1 MIMKYEIIVIG
12 AGPAGMTAALYAA
25 RADRQVLLLEKES
38 FGGQVVFSPKIENY
52 PGFLQMSGNDFADK
66 LIEQV
71 LEQGVTVELDEAVEI
86 RDRETKT
93 VVCAS
98 GAEYECGAVI
108 IATGSKHR
116 MLGLEKEESFV
127 GNGISF
133 CAVCDG
139 AFYQG
144 QNVAVIGGG
153 NSALQEA
160 VLLSDL
166 CQKVTIVQ
174 NLDYLTGEGKLISL
188 LQGRDNV
195 EYIYGATVEKFLGSD
210 ELTGLILDQ
219 KGTKVRL
226 DVDGVFVAIGQ
237 VPVNDA
243 FAPVAELDARG
254 YVIAGED
261 CLTKTPGVFV
271 AGDCRT
277 KSIRQITTACGDG
290 AVAAMT
296 ACRYLGE
303 Q

>member
-86 RDRETKT
+86 RVGETKT

>member
-1 MIMKYEIIVIG
+1 
-12 AGPAGMTAALYAA
+12 MTAALYAA

-52 PGFLQMSGNDFADK
+52 PGFLQMSGNEFADK

-71 LEQGVTVELDEAVEI
+71 LEQGVTVELDEATEI
-86 RDRETKT
+86 RDGETKT

-98 GAEYECGAVI
+98 GAEYACGAVI

-116 MLGLEKEESFV
+116 MLGLENEESFV

-174 NLDYLTGEGKLISL
+174 NLEYLTGEGKLISL

-195 EYIYGATVEKFLGSD
+195 DYIYGATVEKFLGSD

-219 KGTKVRL
+219 NGTKVRL

>member
-1 MIMKYEIIVIG
+1 MYDIVVIG

-25 RADRQVLLLEKES
+25 RADRNVLLLEKES

-52 PGFLQMSGNDFADK
+52 PGFMQMSGNEFADK

-86 RDRETKT
+86 RDGKNKT

-98 GAEYECGAVI
+98 GTEYECGAVI

-116 MLGLEKEESFV
+116 MLGLEGEESFV

-166 CQKVTIVQ
+166 CKKVTIVQ

-188 LQGRDNV
+188 LATRENV
-195 EYIYGATVEKFLGSD
+195 EYIYGATVERFLGAGD
-210 ELTGLILDQ
+210 LTGLILDQ

-254 YVIAGED
+254 YVLAGED

-277 KSIRQITTACGDG
+277 KNIRQITTACGDG

>member
-1 MIMKYEIIVIG
+1 MKYDIIVIG

-86 RDRETKT
+86 RDGETKT

-98 GAEYECGAVI
+98 GAEYACGAVI

-116 MLGLEKEESFV
+116 MLGLENEESFV

-144 QNVAVIGGG
+144 QKVAVIGGG

-166 CQKVTIVQ
+166 CAKVTIVQ
-174 NLDYLTGEGKLISL
+174 NLDYLTGEGKLVSL
-188 LQGRDNV
+188 LSTRDNV
-195 EYIYGATVEKFLGSD
+195 DYIYGATVEKFLGD
-210 ELTGLILDQ
+210 GELTGLILDQ

-261 CLTKTPGVFV
+261 CLTRTPGVFV

-277 KSIRQITTACGDG
+277 KNIRQITTACGDG

>member
-1 MIMKYEIIVIG
+1 MYDIVVIG

-25 RADRQVLLLEKES
+25 RADRDVLLLEKES

-71 LEQGVTVELDEAVEI
+71 LEQGVTVELDEATMI
-86 RDRETKT
+86 RDGKTKT

-116 MLGLEKEESFV
+116 MLGLEGEESFV

-144 QNVAVIGGG
+144 QSVAVIGGG

-166 CQKVTIVQ
+166 CKKVTIVQ
-174 NLDYLTGEGKLISL
+174 NLEYLTGEGKLISL
-188 LQGRDNV
+188 LAARDNV
-195 EYIYGATVEKFLGSD
+195 EYIYGATVERLLGSD

-219 KGTKVRL
+219 KGTKIRL
-226 DVDGVFVAIGQ
+226 DVDGAFVAIGQ
-237 VPVNDA
+237 IPVNQA
-243 FAPVAELDARG
+243 FSGVAELDARG
-254 YVIAGED
+254 YIAAGED

-277 KSIRQITTACGDG
+277 KNIRQITTACGDG

-296 ACRYLGE
+296 ACRYLND

>member
-1 MIMKYEIIVIG
+1 MYDIVVIG

-25 RADRQVLLLEKES
+25 RADRNVLLLEKES

-52 PGFLQMSGNDFADK
+52 PGFMQMSGNEFADK

-86 RDRETKT
+86 RDGKNKT

-98 GAEYECGAVI
+98 GTEYECGAVI

-116 MLGLEKEESFV
+116 MLGLEGEENFV

-166 CQKVTIVQ
+166 CKKVTIVQ

-188 LQGRDNV
+188 LATRENV
-195 EYIYGATVEKFLGSD
+195 EYIYGATVERFLGAG

-254 YVIAGED
+254 YVLAGED

-277 KSIRQITTACGDG
+277 KNIRQITTACGDG

>member
-1 MIMKYEIIVIG
+1 MYDIVVIG

-25 RADRQVLLLEKES
+25 RADREVLLLEKES

-52 PGFLQMSGNDFADK
+52 PGYMQMSGNEFADK

-71 LEQGVTVELDEAVEI
+71 LAQGVTVELDEAVEI
-86 RDRETKT
+86 RDGNVKT

-98 GAEYECGAVI
+98 GTEYECGAVI
-108 IATGSKHR
+108 IATGSRHR
-116 MLGLEKEESFV
+116 MLGLEDEEKFI

-139 AFYQG
+139 AFYADQT
-144 QNVAVIGGG
+144 VAVIGGG

-160 VLLSDL
+160 VLLSDI
-166 CQKVTIVQ
+166 CKKVTIVQ
-174 NLDYLTGEGKLISL
+174 NLDFLTGEGKLVSL
-188 LQGRDNV
+188 LAKRENV
-195 EYIYGATVEKFLGSD
+195 DYIYGATVEKFLGGD

-219 KGTKVRL
+219 KGTKIRL

-243 FAPVAELDARG
+243 FAPVADIDTRG
-254 YVIAGED
+254 YILSGED

-277 KSIRQITTACGDG
+277 KNIRQITTACGDG
-290 AVAAMT
+290 ATAAMT
-296 ACRYLGE
+296 ACRYLND

>member
-1 MIMKYEIIVIG
+1 MYDIVVIG

-25 RADRQVLLLEKES
+25 RADREVLLLEKES

-52 PGFLQMSGNDFADK
+52 PGFMQMSGNEFADK
-66 LIEQV
+66 LVEQV
-71 LEQGVTVELDEAVEI
+71 LSQGVTVELDEAVEI
-86 RDRETKT
+86 RDGKTKT

-108 IATGSKHR
+108 IATGSRHR
-116 MLGLEKEESFV
+116 MLGLENEERFI

-139 AFYQG
+139 AFYAG
-144 QNVAVIGGG
+144 QTVAVIGGG

-160 VLLSDL
+160 VLLSDI
-166 CQKVTIVQ
+166 CKKVTIVQ
-174 NLDYLTGEGKLISL
+174 NLDFLTGEGKLVSL
-188 LQGRDNV
+188 LAKRDNV
-195 EYIYGATVEKFLGSD
+195 EYIYGATVERFLGDS

-219 KGTKVRL
+219 KGTKLRL

-243 FAPVAELDARG
+243 FAPVTDIDRRG
-254 YVIAGED
+254 YIVSGED

-277 KSIRQITTACGDG
+277 KHIRQITTACGDG
-290 AVAAMT
+290 ATAAMT
-296 ACRYLGE
+296 ACRYLDD

>member
-1 MIMKYEIIVIG
+1 MKYDIIVIG

-86 RDRETKT
+86 RDGESKT

-98 GAEYECGAVI
+98 GAEYACGAVI

-116 MLGLEKEESFV
+116 MLGLENEESFV

-166 CQKVTIVQ
+166 CAKVTIVQ
-174 NLDYLTGEGKLISL
+174 NLDYLTGEGKLVSL
-188 LQGRDNV
+188 LSTRDNV
-195 EYIYGATVEKFLGSD
+195 DYIYGATVEKFLGD
-210 ELTGLILDQ
+210 GELTGLILDH

-277 KSIRQITTACGDG
+277 KNIRQITTACGDG

>member
-1 MIMKYEIIVIG
+1 MKYDIIVIG

-86 RDRETKT
+86 RDGESKT

-98 GAEYECGAVI
+98 GAEYACGAVI

-116 MLGLEKEESFV
+116 MLGLDNEESFV

-166 CQKVTIVQ
+166 CAKVTIVQ
-174 NLDYLTGEGKLISL
+174 NLDYLTGEGKLVSL
-188 LQGRDNV
+188 LSTRDNV
-195 EYIYGATVEKFLGSD
+195 DYIYGATVEKFLGD
-210 ELTGLILDQ
+210 GELTGLILDQ

-254 YVIAGED
+254 YVIASED

-277 KSIRQITTACGDG
+277 KNIRQITTACGDG

>member
-1 MIMKYEIIVIG
+1 
-12 AGPAGMTAALYAA
+12 MTAALYAA

-86 RDRETKT
+86 RDGETKT

-98 GAEYECGAVI
+98 GAEFECGAVI

-116 MLGLEKEESFV
+116 MLGLDNEESFV

-144 QNVAVIGGG
+144 QSVAVIGGG

-166 CQKVTIVQ
+166 CAKVTIVQ
-174 NLDYLTGEGKLISL
+174 NLDYLTGEGKLVSL
-188 LQGRDNV
+188 LSTRDNV
-195 EYIYGATVEKFLGSD
+195 EYIYGATVEKFLGSN

-277 KSIRQITTACGDG
+277 KSIRQIATACGDG

>member
-1 MIMKYEIIVIG
+1 MYDIVVIG

-25 RADRQVLLLEKES
+25 RADRDVLLLEKES

-52 PGFLQMSGNDFADK
+52 PGYMQMSGNEFADK

-86 RDRETKT
+86 RDGNTKM

-108 IATGSKHR
+108 IATGSRHR
-116 MLGLEKEESFV
+116 MLGLEDEERFV

-139 AFYQG
+139 AFYADQT
-144 QNVAVIGGG
+144 VAVIGGG

-160 VLLSDL
+160 VLLSDI
-166 CQKVTIVQ
+166 CKKVTIVQ
-174 NLDYLTGEGKLISL
+174 NLDFLTGEGKLVSL
-188 LQGRDNV
+188 LAKRENV
-195 EYIYGATVEKFLGSD
+195 DYLYGATVDKFLGDD
-210 ELTGLILDQ
+210 ELTGMIIDQ
-219 KGTKVRL
+219 KGTKIRL

-243 FAPVAELDARG
+243 FAPVAALDARG
-254 YVIAGED
+254 YIEAGED

-277 KSIRQITTACGDG
+277 KNIRQITTACGDG

-296 ACRYLGE
+296 ACRYLND

>member
-1 MIMKYEIIVIG
+1 MYDIVVIG

-25 RADRQVLLLEKES
+25 RADRDVLLLEKES

-52 PGFLQMSGNDFADK
+52 PGFMQMSGNEFADK
-66 LIEQV
+66 LVEQV
-71 LEQGVTVELDEAVEI
+71 LSQGVTLELDEAVEI
-86 RDRETKT
+86 RDGKIKT

-108 IATGSKHR
+108 IATGSRHR
-116 MLGLEKEESFV
+116 MLGLENEESFI

-139 AFYQG
+139 AFYAG
-144 QNVAVIGGG
+144 QTVAVIGGG

-160 VLLSDL
+160 VLLSDI
-166 CQKVTIVQ
+166 CKKVTIVQ
-174 NLDYLTGEGKLISL
+174 NLDFLTGEGKLVSL
-188 LQGRDNV
+188 LAKRDNV
-195 EYIYGATVEKFLGSD
+195 EYIYGATVERFLGDS

-219 KGTKVRL
+219 KGTKIRL

-243 FAPVAELDARG
+243 FAPVTDIDQRG
-254 YVIAGED
+254 YIVSGED

-277 KSIRQITTACGDG
+277 KNIRQITTACGDG
-290 AVAAMT
+290 ATAAMT
-296 ACRYLGE
+296 ACRYLDD

>member
-1 MIMKYEIIVIG
+1 
-12 AGPAGMTAALYAA
+12 MTAALYAA

-86 RDRETKT
+86 RDGESKT

-98 GAEYECGAVI
+98 GAEYACGAVI

-116 MLGLEKEESFV
+116 MLGLENEESFV

-166 CQKVTIVQ
+166 CAKVTIVQ
-174 NLDYLTGEGKLISL
+174 NLDYLTGEGKLVSL
-188 LQGRDNV
+188 LSTRDNV
-195 EYIYGATVEKFLGSD
+195 DYIYGATVEKFLGD
-210 ELTGLILDQ
+210 GELTGLILDQ

-254 YVIAGED
+254 YVIASED

-277 KSIRQITTACGDG
+277 KNIRQITTACGDG

-303 Q
+303 QALSVLFLSK

>member
-1 MIMKYEIIVIG
+1 MYDIVVIG

-25 RADRQVLLLEKES
+25 RADRDVLLLEKES

-52 PGFLQMSGNDFADK
+52 PGYMQMSGNEFADK

-86 RDRETKT
+86 RDGKTKT

-108 IATGSKHR
+108 IATGSRHR
-116 MLGLEKEESFV
+116 MLGLEDEERFV

-139 AFYQG
+139 AFYADQT
-144 QNVAVIGGG
+144 VAVIGGG

-160 VLLSDL
+160 VLLSDI
-166 CQKVTIVQ
+166 CKKVTIVQ
-174 NLDYLTGEGKLISL
+174 NLDFLTGEGKLVSL
-188 LQGRDNV
+188 LAKRDNV
-195 EYIYGATVEKFLGSD
+195 DYLYGATVDKFLGDD
-210 ELTGLILDQ
+210 ELTGMIIDQ
-219 KGTKVRL
+219 KGIKIRL

-243 FAPVAELDARG
+243 FAPVAALDTRG
-254 YVIAGED
+254 YIEAGED

-296 ACRYLGE
+296 ACRYLND

>member
-1 MIMKYEIIVIG
+1 MKYDIIVIG

-86 RDRETKT
+86 RDGEGKT

-98 GAEYECGAVI
+98 GAEYACGAVI

-116 MLGLEKEESFV
+116 MLGLENEESFV

-144 QNVAVIGGG
+144 QTVAVIGGG

-166 CQKVTIVQ
+166 CAKVTIVQ
-174 NLDYLTGEGKLISL
+174 NLDYLTGEGKLVSL
-188 LQGRDNV
+188 LSTRDNV
-195 EYIYGATVEKFLGSD
+195 DYIYGATVEKFLGD
-210 ELTGLILDQ
+210 GELTGLILDQ

-254 YVIAGED
+254 YVIASED

-277 KSIRQITTACGDG
+277 KNIRQITTACGDG

>member
-1 MIMKYEIIVIG
+1 MKYDIIVIG

-86 RDRETKT
+86 RDGAIKT

-98 GAEYECGAVI
+98 GAAFECGAVI
-108 IATGSKHR
+108 IATGSRHR
-116 MLGLEKEESFV
+116 MLGLENEESFV

-166 CQKVTIVQ
+166 CNKVTIVQ

-188 LQGRDNV
+188 LAGRENV

-254 YVIAGED
+254 YVVAGED

>member
-1 MIMKYEIIVIG
+1 
-12 AGPAGMTAALYAA
+12 MTAALYAA

-86 RDRETKT
+86 RDGETKT

-98 GAEYECGAVI
+98 GAEYACGAVI

-116 MLGLEKEESFV
+116 MLGLENEESFV

-144 QNVAVIGGG
+144 QKVAVIGGG

-166 CQKVTIVQ
+166 CAKVTIVQ
-174 NLDYLTGEGKLISL
+174 NLEYLTGEGKLVSL
-188 LQGRDNV
+188 LSTRDNV
-195 EYIYGATVEKFLGSD
+195 DYIYGATVEKFLGD
-210 ELTGLILDQ
+210 GELTGLILDQ

-237 VPVNDA
+237 VPV
-243 FAPVAELDARG
+243 
-254 YVIAGED
+254 
-261 CLTKTPGVFV
+261 
-271 AGDCRT
+271 
-277 KSIRQITTACGDG
+277 
-290 AVAAMT
+290 
-296 ACRYLGE
+296 
-303 Q
+303 

>member
-1 MIMKYEIIVIG
+1 
-12 AGPAGMTAALYAA
+12 MTAALYAA

-86 RDRETKT
+86 RDGATKT

-98 GAEYECGAVI
+98 GAEFECGAVI
-108 IATGSKHR
+108 IATGSRHR
-116 MLGLEKEESFV
+116 MLGLENEESFV

-160 VLLSDL
+160 VLLSDV
-166 CQKVTIVQ
+166 CNKVTIVQ
-174 NLDYLTGEGKLISL
+174 NLDYLTGEGKLVSL
-188 LQGRDNV
+188 LAKRENV
-195 EYIYGATVEKFLGSD
+195 DYIYGATVEKLLGED
-210 ELTGLILDQ
+210 ELTGLILDR
-219 KGTKVRL
+219 KGTKIRL

-243 FAPVAELDARG
+243 FAPVTDIDQRG
-254 YVIAGED
+254 YIVSGED

-296 ACRYLGE
+296 ACRYLDE
-303 Q
+303 

>member
-1 MIMKYEIIVIG
+1 
-12 AGPAGMTAALYAA
+12 MTAALYAA

-86 RDRETKT
+86 RDGETKT

-98 GAEYECGAVI
+98 GAEYACGAVI

-116 MLGLEKEESFV
+116 MLGLENEESFV

-166 CQKVTIVQ
+166 CAKVTIVQ
-174 NLDYLTGEGKLISL
+174 NLDYLTGEGKLVSL
-188 LQGRDNV
+188 LSTRDNV
-195 EYIYGATVEKFLGSD
+195 DYIYGATVEKFLGD
-210 ELTGLILDQ
+210 GELTGLILDQ

-277 KSIRQITTACGDG
+277 KNIRQITTACGDG

>member
-1 MIMKYEIIVIG
+1 MYDIVVIG

-25 RADRQVLLLEKES
+25 RADRNVLLLEKES

-52 PGFLQMSGNDFADK
+52 PGFMQMSGNEFADK

-71 LEQGVTVELDEAVEI
+71 LGQGVTVELDEAVEI
-86 RDRETKT
+86 RDGKVKT
-93 VVCAS
+93 VVGAS

-108 IATGSKHR
+108 IATGSRHR
-116 MLGLEKEESFV
+116 MLGLEGEESFI

-139 AFYQG
+139 AFYAG
-144 QNVAVIGGG
+144 QTVAVIGGG

-160 VLLSDL
+160 VLLSDI
-166 CQKVTIVQ
+166 CKKVTVVQ
-174 NLDYLTGEGKLISL
+174 NLDFLTGEGKLVSL
-188 LQGRDNV
+188 LAKRENV
-195 EYIYGATVEKFLGSD
+195 EYIYGATVEKFLGD
-210 ELTGLILDQ
+210 GELTGLILDQ
-219 KGTKVRL
+219 KGTKIRL

-243 FAPVAELDARG
+243 FAPVTDIDQRG
-254 YVIAGED
+254 YIVSGED

-277 KSIRQITTACGDG
+277 KNIRQITTACGDG
-290 AVAAMT
+290 ATAAMT
-296 ACRYLGE
+296 ACRYLND

>member
-1 MIMKYEIIVIG
+1 
-12 AGPAGMTAALYAA
+12 MTAALYAA

-86 RDRETKT
+86 RDGETKT

-98 GAEYECGAVI
+98 GAEYACGAVI

-116 MLGLEKEESFV
+116 MLGLENEESFV

-166 CQKVTIVQ
+166 CAKVTIVQ
-174 NLDYLTGEGKLISL
+174 NLDYLTGEGKLVSL
-188 LQGRDNV
+188 LSTRDNV
-195 EYIYGATVEKFLGSD
+195 DYIYGATVEKFLGTD
-210 ELTGLILDQ
+210 ALTGLILDQ

-261 CLTKTPGVFV
+261 CLTRTPGVFV

-277 KSIRQITTACGDG
+277 KNIRQITTACGDG

>member
-1 MIMKYEIIVIG
+1 
-12 AGPAGMTAALYAA
+12 MTAALYAA

-86 RDRETKT
+86 RDGEGKT

-98 GAEYECGAVI
+98 GAEYACGAVI

-116 MLGLEKEESFV
+116 MLGLENEESFV

-144 QNVAVIGGG
+144 QTVAVIGGG

-166 CQKVTIVQ
+166 CAKVTIVQ
-174 NLDYLTGEGKLISL
+174 NLDYLTGEGKLVSL
-188 LQGRDNV
+188 LSTRDNV
-195 EYIYGATVEKFLGSD
+195 DYIYGATVEKFLGD
-210 ELTGLILDQ
+210 GELTGLILDQ

-254 YVIAGED
+254 YVIASED

-277 KSIRQITTACGDG
+277 KNIRQITTACGDG

>member
-1 MIMKYEIIVIG
+1 MKYDIIVIG

-86 RDRETKT
+86 RDGESKT

-98 GAEYECGAVI
+98 GAEYACGAVI

-116 MLGLEKEESFV
+116 MLGLENEESFV

-166 CQKVTIVQ
+166 CAKVTIVQ
-174 NLDYLTGEGKLISL
+174 NLDYLTGEGKLVSL
-188 LQGRDNV
+188 LSTRDNV
-195 EYIYGATVEKFLGSD
+195 DYIYGATVEKFLGD
-210 ELTGLILDQ
+210 GELTSLILDQ

-261 CLTKTPGVFV
+261 CLTRTPGVFV

-277 KSIRQITTACGDG
+277 KNIRQITTACGDG

>member
-1 MIMKYEIIVIG
+1 
-12 AGPAGMTAALYAA
+12 MTAALYAA

-86 RDRETKT
+86 RDGESKT

-98 GAEYECGAVI
+98 GAEYACGAVI

-116 MLGLEKEESFV
+116 MLGLDNEESFV

-166 CQKVTIVQ
+166 CAKVTIVQ
-174 NLDYLTGEGKLISL
+174 NLDYLTGEGKLVSL
-188 LQGRDNV
+188 LSTRDNV
-195 EYIYGATVEKFLGSD
+195 DYIYGATVEKFLGDS

-254 YVIAGED
+254 YVIASED

-277 KSIRQITTACGDG
+277 KNIRQITTACGDG

>member
-1 MIMKYEIIVIG
+1 
-12 AGPAGMTAALYAA
+12 MTAALYAA

-86 RDRETKT
+86 RDGETKT

-98 GAEYECGAVI
+98 GAEYACGSVI

-116 MLGLEKEESFV
+116 MLGLENEESYV

-166 CQKVTIVQ
+166 CAKVTIVQ
-174 NLDYLTGEGKLISL
+174 NLEYLTGEGKLVSL
-188 LQGRDNV
+188 LSTRDNV
-195 EYIYGATVEKFLGSD
+195 DYIYGATVEKFLGD
-210 ELTGLILDQ
+210 GELTGLILDQ

-261 CLTKTPGVFV
+261 CLTMTPGVFV

-277 KSIRQITTACGDG
+277 KNIRQITTACGDG

>member
-1 MIMKYEIIVIG
+1 
-12 AGPAGMTAALYAA
+12 MTAALYAA

-86 RDRETKT
+86 RDGESKT

-98 GAEYECGAVI
+98 GAEYACGAVI

-116 MLGLEKEESFV
+116 MLGLENEESFV

-166 CQKVTIVQ
+166 CAKVTIVQ
-174 NLDYLTGEGKLISL
+174 NLDYLTGEGKLVSL
-188 LQGRDNV
+188 LSTRDNV
-195 EYIYGATVEKFLGSD
+195 DYIYGATVEKFLGD
-210 ELTGLILDQ
+210 GELTGLILDQ

-254 YVIAGED
+254 YVIASED

-277 KSIRQITTACGDG
+277 KNIRQITTACGDG

>member
-1 MIMKYEIIVIG
+1 MYDIVVIG

-25 RADRQVLLLEKES
+25 RADREVLLLEKES

-52 PGFLQMSGNDFADK
+52 PGYMQMSGNEFADK

-71 LEQGVTVELDEAVEI
+71 LAQGVTVELDEAVEI
-86 RDRETKT
+86 RDGNVKT

-98 GAEYECGAVI
+98 GTEYECGAVI
-108 IATGSKHR
+108 IATGSRHR
-116 MLGLEKEESFV
+116 MLGLEDEEKFI

-139 AFYQG
+139 AFYADQT
-144 QNVAVIGGG
+144 VAVIGGG

-160 VLLSDL
+160 VLLSDI
-166 CQKVTIVQ
+166 CKKVTIVQ
-174 NLDYLTGEGKLISL
+174 NLDFLTGEGKLVSL
-188 LQGRDNV
+188 LAKRENV
-195 EYIYGATVEKFLGSD
+195 DYIYGATVEKFLGGD

-219 KGTKVRL
+219 KGTKIRL

-243 FAPVAELDARG
+243 FAPVAEIDQRG
-254 YVIAGED
+254 YIVAGED
-261 CLTKTPGVFV
+261 CLTGTPGIFV

-296 ACRYLGE
+296 ACRYLND

>member
-1 MIMKYEIIVIG
+1 
-12 AGPAGMTAALYAA
+12 MTAALYAA

-86 RDRETKT
+86 HDGESKT

-98 GAEYECGAVI
+98 GAEYACGAVI

-116 MLGLEKEESFV
+116 MLGLENEESFV

-166 CQKVTIVQ
+166 CAKVTIVQ
-174 NLDYLTGEGKLISL
+174 NLDYLTGEGKLVSL
-188 LQGRDNV
+188 LSTRDNV
-195 EYIYGATVEKFLGSD
+195 DYIYGATVEKFLGDS

-254 YVIAGED
+254 YVIASED

-277 KSIRQITTACGDG
+277 KNIRQITTACGDG

>member
-1 MIMKYEIIVIG
+1 
-12 AGPAGMTAALYAA
+12 MTAALYAA

-86 RDRETKT
+86 RDGETKT

-98 GAEYECGAVI
+98 GAEYACGAVI

-116 MLGLEKEESFV
+116 MRGLENEESFV

-144 QNVAVIGGG
+144 QKVAVIGGG

-166 CQKVTIVQ
+166 CAKVTIVQ
-174 NLDYLTGEGKLISL
+174 NLDYLTGEGKLVSL
-188 LQGRDNV
+188 LSTRDNV
-195 EYIYGATVEKFLGSD
+195 DYIYGATVEKFLGD
-210 ELTGLILDQ
+210 GELTGLILDQ

-261 CLTKTPGVFV
+261 CLTRTPGVFV

-277 KSIRQITTACGDG
+277 KNIRQITTACGDG

>member
-1 MIMKYEIIVIG
+1 
-12 AGPAGMTAALYAA
+12 MTAALYAA

-71 LEQGVTVELDEAVEI
+71 LEQGVTVELDEAIEI
-86 RDRETKT
+86 RDGETKT

-108 IATGSKHR
+108 IATGSRHR
-116 MLGLEKEESFV
+116 MLGLENEESFV

-160 VLLSDL
+160 VLLSDV
-166 CQKVTIVQ
+166 CNKVTIVQ
-174 NLDYLTGEGKLISL
+174 NLDYLTGEGKLVSL
-188 LQGRDNV
+188 LAKRDNV
-195 EYIYGATVEKFLGSD
+195 EYIYGAIVEKFLGSD
-210 ELTGLILDQ
+210 ALSGLILDQ
-219 KGTKVRL
+219 KE
-226 DVDGVFVAIGQ
+226 IGRAH
-237 VPVNDA
+237 V
-243 FAPVAELDARG
+243 
-254 YVIAGED
+254 
-261 CLTKTPGVFV
+261 
-271 AGDCRT
+271 
-277 KSIRQITTACGDG
+277 
-290 AVAAMT
+290 
-296 ACRYLGE
+296 
-303 Q
+303 

>member
-1 MIMKYEIIVIG
+1 MKYDIIVIG

-86 RDRETKT
+86 RDGESKT

-98 GAEYECGAVI
+98 GAEYACGAVI

-116 MLGLEKEESFV
+116 MLGLDNEESFV

-166 CQKVTIVQ
+166 CAKVTIVQ
-174 NLDYLTGEGKLISL
+174 NLDYLTGEGKLVSL
-188 LQGRDNV
+188 LSTRDNV
-195 EYIYGATVEKFLGSD
+195 DYIYGATVEKFLGDS

-254 YVIAGED
+254 YVIASED

-277 KSIRQITTACGDG
+277 KNIRQITTACGDG

>member
-1 MIMKYEIIVIG
+1 MYDIVVIG

-25 RADRQVLLLEKES
+25 RADRKVLLLEKES

-52 PGFLQMSGNDFADK
+52 PGYLQMSGNEFADK

-86 RDRETKT
+86 RDGQRKT

-98 GAEYECGAVI
+98 GTAYECGAVI
-108 IATGSKHR
+108 LATGSRHR
-116 MLGLEKEESFV
+116 MLGLEEEERFI

-144 QNVAVIGGG
+144 QTVAVIGGG

-166 CQKVTIVQ
+166 CKKVTIVQ
-174 NLDYLTGEGKLISL
+174 NLEYLTGEGKLVSL
-188 LQGRDNV
+188 LAKRENV
-195 EYIYGATVEKFLGSD
+195 DYIYGAVVERFLGDD
-210 ELTGLILDQ
+210 ELTGMILNQ
-219 KGTKVRL
+219 NGTRLRL

-243 FAPVAELDARG
+243 FANVATLDTRG
-254 YVIAGED
+254 YIAAGED
-261 CLTKTPGVFV
+261 CLTDTPGVFV

-290 AVAAMT
+290 AVAAMS
-296 ACRYLGE
+296 ACRYLGD

>member
-1 MIMKYEIIVIG
+1 
-12 AGPAGMTAALYAA
+12 MTAALYAA

-86 RDRETKT
+86 HDGESKT

-98 GAEYECGAVI
+98 GAEYACGAVI

-116 MLGLEKEESFV
+116 MLGLENEESFV

-166 CQKVTIVQ
+166 CAKVTIVQ
-174 NLDYLTGEGKLISL
+174 NLDYLTGEGKLVSL
-188 LQGRDNV
+188 LSTRDNV
-195 EYIYGATVEKFLGSD
+195 DYIYGATVEKFLGD
-210 ELTGLILDQ
+210 GELTGLILDQ

-254 YVIAGED
+254 YVIASED

-277 KSIRQITTACGDG
+277 KNIRQITTACGDG

>member
-1 MIMKYEIIVIG
+1 
-12 AGPAGMTAALYAA
+12 MTAALYAA

-86 RDRETKT
+86 RDGATKT

-98 GAEYECGAVI
+98 GAEFECGAVI

-116 MLGLEKEESFV
+116 MLGLENEESFV

-166 CQKVTIVQ
+166 CAKVTIVQ
-174 NLDYLTGEGKLISL
+174 NLDYLTGEGKLVSL
-188 LQGRDNV
+188 LSTRDNV
-195 EYIYGATVEKFLGSD
+195 DYIYGATVEKFLGD
-210 ELTGLILDQ
+210 GELTGLILNQ

-254 YVIAGED
+254 YIAAGED

>member
-1 MIMKYEIIVIG
+1 M
-12 AGPAGMTAALYAA
+12 
-25 RADRQVLLLEKES
+25 
-38 FGGQVVFSPKIENY
+38 
-52 PGFLQMSGNDFADK
+52 
-66 LIEQV
+66 
-71 LEQGVTVELDEAVEI
+71 EQGVTVELDEAVEI
-86 RDRETKT
+86 RDGETKT

-98 GAEYECGAVI
+98 GAEYACGAVI

-116 MLGLEKEESFV
+116 MLGLENEESFV

-166 CQKVTIVQ
+166 CAKVTIVQ
-174 NLDYLTGEGKLISL
+174 NLDYLTGEGKLVSL
-188 LQGRDNV
+188 LSTRDNV
-195 EYIYGATVEKFLGSD
+195 DYIYGATVEKFLGNG

-219 KGTKVRL
+219 KGMKVRL

-261 CLTKTPGVFV
+261 CLTMTPGVFV

-277 KSIRQITTACGDG
+277 KAIRQITTACGDG

>member
-1 MIMKYEIIVIG
+1 MYDIVVIG

-25 RADRQVLLLEKES
+25 RADRDVLLLEKES

-71 LEQGVTVELDEAVEI
+71 LEQGVTVELDEATMI
-86 RDRETKT
+86 RDGKTKT

-108 IATGSKHR
+108 IATGSRHR
-116 MLGLEKEESFV
+116 MLGLEGEESFV

-144 QNVAVIGGG
+144 QSVAVIGGG

-166 CQKVTIVQ
+166 CKKVTIVQ

-188 LQGRDNV
+188 LAARDNV
-195 EYIYGATVEKFLGSD
+195 EYIYGATVERLLGSD

-219 KGTKVRL
+219 KGTKIRL
-226 DVDGVFVAIGQ
+226 DVDGAFVAIGQ
-237 VPVNDA
+237 IPVNEA
-243 FAPVAELDARG
+243 FSGVAELDARG
-254 YVIAGED
+254 YIAAGED

-303 Q
+303 L